1 MNKVLP
7 QHPDT
12 VALCSMAKLFATDS
26 CFDIVNTAL
35 QVDIYLF
42 TEGGGGP
49 SFKDIVFYNWGF
61 LGKFET
67 IDEKFKIDLWYD
79 QLIEWSFLDDWF
91 IYWLVA

>member
-42 TEGGGGP
+42 TDP
-49 SFKDIVFYNWGF
+49 PPLLQRHRF
-61 LGKFET
+61 L
-67 IDEKFKIDLWYD
+67 
-79 QLIEWSFLDDWF
+79 
-91 IYWLVA
+91 

>member
-42 TEGGGGP
+42 TDPPPSP
-49 SFKDIVFYNWGF
+49 SFKDIVFYNEGLW
-61 LGKFET
+61 KN
-67 IDEKFKIDLWYD
+67 FKLSMKS
-79 QLIEWSFLDDWF
+79 LK
-91 IYWLVA
+91 